1 MSKKK
6 AYWRLL
12 LGRIYRCIFTYLLQ
26 PFATLFSA
34 VLLFL
39 APTAKNLRKQ
49 DDDLKSITLHATSIH
64 NVCHYNS
71 STPHQISLSSPHN
84 RSDINLRS
92 NSRKQLSSTPPGAN
106 VISRTSSR
114 HSKSSSD
121 GSFDTPAPS
130 TPPHNNSGL
139 RHSKPPNARNASV
152 TKSRR
157 KSGDRED
164 KLVEDLSEAFYA
176 KSWMC
181 GFADAFNF

>member
-1 MSKKK
+1 MVWSLMSKKK

-130 TPPHNNSGL
+130 TPPTITVVSDI
-139 RHSKPPNARNASV
+139 PNHRMHETLQSLNPDA
-152 TKSRR
+152 K
-157 KSGDRED
+157 
-164 KLVEDLSEAFYA
+164 VEIE
-176 KSWMC
+176 KISWWKT
-181 GFADAFNF
+181 